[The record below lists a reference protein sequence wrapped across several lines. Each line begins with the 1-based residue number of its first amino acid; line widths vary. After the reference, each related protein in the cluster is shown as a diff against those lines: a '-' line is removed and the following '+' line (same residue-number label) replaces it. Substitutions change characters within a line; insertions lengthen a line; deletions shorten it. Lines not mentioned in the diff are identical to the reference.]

1 MSSRLNNRKPVA
13 LVPLVAAGVLSALC
27 SVQALAQTPAAAK
40 AAPRSA
46 VAPSAPAAPR
56 QMQIHK
62 VAELGL
68 EIWVENQPV
77 WETQLSSQTG
87 HPTFVAQS
95 PEGYHPP
102 TVMTYASWPKEKV
115 APDLLIDMATTA
127 IRRASE
133 NFGLNA
139 GQARNLDI
147 TAAKYGS
154 LVGYE
159 SVFKGL
165 YDHVA
170 MDVRV
175 FVGQAPGKYPVALN
189 MYTLRGKMANLDEQR
204 RRAWGNLRYLPR

>member
-1 MSSRLNNRKPVA
+1 MTQARTPGAARLA
-13 LVPLVAAGVLSALC
+13 WIVAAAATLAMSFPALSM
-27 SVQALAQTPAAAK
+27 AQTPSTAAGGASAK
-40 AAPRSA
+40 
-46 VAPSAPAAPR
+46 R

-62 VAELGL
+62 VPELGL

-77 WETQLSSQTG
+77 WDTQLSAQTG
-87 HPTFVAQS
+87 RPTFVAQS

-127 IRRASE
+127 IRRSSE
-133 NFGLNA
+133 NFGLNGA
-139 GQARNLDI
+139 QARNLDI
-147 TAAKYGS
+147 TPAKYGA

-175 FVGQAPGKYPVALN
+175 FVGQEPGKYPVALN
-189 MYTLRGKMANLDEQR
+189 MYTVRGKMANLDEQR